1 MNIFTGLP
9 VIVLIRVLFVL
20 PGCENRSD
28 TEIQEETVS
37 QVEETIADTTDFK
50 QSLEQLQA
58 EVKELHDKIN
68 LLIIDK
74 QKLIAE
80 KKRLEAEV
88 IELRIGLTTPPPL
101 QLDQ

>member
-1 MNIFTGLP
+1 MKDFTALIATMIILTLS
-9 VIVLIRVLFVL
+9 VI
-20 PGCENRSD
+20 PGCKD
-28 TEIQEETVS
+28 KGEIEVREETTS
-37 QVEETIADTTDFK
+37 QVEENITDTDDFK

-58 EVKELHDKIN
+58 EVKDLQDKVN
-68 LLIIDK
+68 LLIIEK

>member
-1 MNIFTGLP
+1 MNVFRALP
-9 VIVLIRVLFVL
+9 MTVLILALFAL
-20 PGCENRSD
+20 QGCEGKSD
-28 TEIQEETVS
+28 IETKEETVS
-37 QVEETIADTTDFK
+37 QIEENITDSADFK

-58 EVKELHDKIN
+58 EVKDLHNKIN
-68 LLIIDK
+68 YLIIEK

-88 IELRIGLTTPPPL
+88 IELMIGLTTPPPL

>member
-1 MNIFTGLP
+1 MKVFAALIPMIIILILL
-9 VIVLIRVLFVL
+9 VIQ
-20 PGCENRSD
+20 GCENRSD

-37 QVEETIADTTDFK
+37 QVEEDITDSADFK

-58 EVKELHDKIN
+58 EVKDLHNKIN
-68 LLIIDK
+68 DLIFQK

>member
-1 MNIFTGLP
+1 LIPMIIILILL
-9 VIVLIRVLFVL
+9 VI
-20 PGCENRSD
+20 PACKNKSD
-28 TEIQEETVS
+28 TEIQGETVS
-37 QVEETIADTTDFK
+37 QIEENITDSADFK

-58 EVKELHDKIN
+58 EVKDLHNKIN
-68 LLIIDK
+68 GLIIEK

>member
-1 MNIFTGLP
+1 MKVSTALTTMI
-9 VIVLIRVLFVL
+9 LILILFVIF
-20 PGCENRSD
+20 GCENRSD

-37 QVEETIADTTDFK
+37 QVEENITDTTDFK

>member
-1 MNIFTGLP
+1 MKVLTALIPMIIILTLL
-9 VIVLIRVLFVL
+9 VI
-20 PGCENRSD
+20 PACKNKSD

-37 QVEETIADTTDFK
+37 QIEENITDSADFK

-58 EVKELHDKIN
+58 EVKDLHNKIN
-68 LLIIDK
+68 DLIIDK